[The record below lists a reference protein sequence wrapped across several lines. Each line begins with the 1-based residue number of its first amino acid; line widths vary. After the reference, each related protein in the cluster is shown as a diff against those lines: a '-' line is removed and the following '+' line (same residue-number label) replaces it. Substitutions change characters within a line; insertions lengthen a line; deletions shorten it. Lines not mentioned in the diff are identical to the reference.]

1 MDIKRIVEGLTIIA
15 KYDDAMIDA
24 QHDEIHA
31 GSDSLTEDDAA
42 RLEQLEWVPE
52 GDFSWMCFT

>member
-1 MDIKRIVEGLTIIA
+1 MHIKKIAEGLTILA

-31 GSDSLTEDDAA
+31 GAEGVSAQDAD
-42 RLEQLEWVPE
+42 RLSELGWSREE
-52 GDFSWMCFT
+52 DFSWMCFT